1 MLTQR
6 NLRCEIKSLRGK
18 GMTRLS
24 KCIECGST
32 KLVRRKKNFTF
43 ETKNPGF
50 LRVRQKCLECSNCGE
65 SYFNDEEV
73 NQLSKK
79 IMKKLK

>member
-1 MLTQR
+1 MG
-6 NLRCEIKSLRGK
+6 EIMS
-18 GMTRLS
+18 RLN

-32 KLVRRKKNFTF
+32 KLVEKEKNFTF
-43 ETKNPGF
+43 EIKNPGSVK
-50 LRVRQKCLECSNCGE
+50 VRQKCLECSNCGE

>member
-1 MLTQR
+1 
-6 NLRCEIKSLRGK
+6 
-18 GMTRLS
+18 MTRLS

-32 KLVRRKKNFTF
+32 KLEEKEKTF
-43 ETKNPGF
+43 AFEVKNPGF

-65 SYFNDEEV
+65 SYFDDEEI

-79 IMKKLK
+79 IKKKLNSK